1 MSRSGGSLCGHSKGV
16 SPVDMGM
23 SGKVAV
29 IRLCCM
35 IVASAG
41 FRPQRA
47 TIAYVLGPKRDVRTT
62 DGHVDKS
69 KDMYGSE
76 QCCGVPGGICVGL
89 VPSVGQACQ

>member
-41 FRPQRA
+41 VRPQRA
-47 TIAYVLGPKRDVRTT
+47 RIACPGTQERRADYRWSCGQEQ
-62 DGHVDKS
+62 GHAW
-69 KDMYGSE
+69 
-76 QCCGVPGGICVGL
+76 Q
-89 VPSVGQACQ
+89 